1 VISIR
6 PTGSAA
12 AADEREEAGAMPPA
26 DSTSGGAAAHGEPAP
41 DARRSEW
48 RFPADRSSVTS
59 MRWELRSLLGDTEL
73 SLNEVEDLVL
83 AVSEAAN
90 NAVEHAQDPTE
101 PFFDVSTEIDGC
113 AVTVV
118 VQDHGQWRRATP
130 DPQRGRGL
138 GMMRALADTSVTAR
152 PNGTTVTIRNHRPAG
167 DEPPAEAGQAS

>member
-1 VISIR
+1 MISIR
-6 PTGSAA
+6 PTGSATAA
-12 AADEREEAGAMPPA
+12 AADERDDAGAMPPA
-26 DSTSGGAAAHGEPAP
+26 D
-41 DARRSEW
+41 ARRSDW

-118 VQDHGQWRRATP
+118 VRDHGQWRRSAP
-130 DPQRGRGL
+130 DPERGRGL
-138 GMMRALADTSVTAR
+138 AMMRALADTSVTAR
-152 PNGTTVTIRNHRPAG
+152 PHGTTVTIRNHRAAAG
-167 DEPPAEAGQAS
+167 GPPAEAGQAS